1 MKFGIIK
8 GRFWVR
14 SKRLNECALRKGG
27 TLRSVNTL
35 RGEGTLKLKSALRI

>member
-27 TLRSVNTL
+27 TLR
-35 RGEGTLKLKSALRI
+35 GEGTLKLKSALRI